1 MHLYALYINSITY
14 LVSPTASIFIKQTN
28 SSLRLQLGSP
38 TSPPTSPKLFQT
50 SWHPPLRPIRRSL
63 LNPSPRSSSSP
74 SSTEMTSRMSFIGVR
89 SNTSS
94 CASTKV
100 RRRTRMRTTQK
111 TTSPRRPLS
120 HPKRRS
126 HLLSLAIWRM
136 SMASRSPSPNG
147 TLLVSGPSSSGMD
160 SPPPLQVDRR
170 STSKSET
177 SSFCS
182 WRRTIHGFVIART
195 IGRPTGFG
203 PIITPIG
210 TRPPPKGK

>member
-111 TTSPRRPLS
+111 TTSPCCLLS
-120 HPKRRS
+120 HPKRRR
-126 HLLSLAIWRM
+126 SLPSPAIWRT
-136 SMASRSPSPNG
+136 SMGSRSLN
-147 TLLVSGPSSSGMD
+147 
-160 SPPPLQVDRR
+160 
-170 STSKSET
+170 
-177 SSFCS
+177 
-182 WRRTIHGFVIART
+182 
-195 IGRPTGFG
+195 
-203 PIITPIG
+203 
-210 TRPPPKGK
+210 PKGPLLILGPGSFGMVSEPRL